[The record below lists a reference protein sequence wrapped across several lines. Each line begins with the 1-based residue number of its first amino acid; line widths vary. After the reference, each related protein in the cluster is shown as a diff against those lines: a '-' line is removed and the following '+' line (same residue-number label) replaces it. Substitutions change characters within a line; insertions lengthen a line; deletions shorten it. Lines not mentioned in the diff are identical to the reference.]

1 MLKPRI
7 RWMRALIAI
16 AALLLL
22 LALSASL
29 GMAVMAGVLRLW
41 PGLLQNARVAQVPP
55 AAPAMQAQ
63 TATALPSPEHIRLV
77 YC

>member
-22 LALSASL
+22 LALSAGL
-29 GMAVMAGVLRLW
+29 GMAFMAGVLRLW
-41 PGLLQNARVAQVPP
+41 PGLLQNARVAQLPP
-55 AAPAMQAQ
+55 APPAKATRPKSRKSASPAQ
-63 TATALPSPEHIRLV
+63 TA
-77 YC
+77 